1 MNVTESVRMA
11 VQSIGANKLRAGLTL
26 LSIAIGVFAI
36 VGVAA
41 AVGALE
47 AKVDDQL
54 SAFGRNSFIIQKDA
68 GVQFGDSRRR
78 YRDRKD
84 ITLRQALEL
93 KRRLTSAQDIS
104 LTNQTFGAVVKHEGL
119 ATDPNIAIYGSDE
132 AFIINADYSVAQGRN
147 LTPQDVQLRS
157 DVVVLGA
164 EVAAKLFA
172 GTSPVGKSIAVNN
185 RRYSVIGVLAA
196 KGAVF
201 GQSQDALVLVPVT
214 SAAKYFFDEWGTSLS
229 INVRARSVDD
239 LDETMGQAVGVM
251 RAIRGVNIGVP
262 NDFELITNESITET
276 FGGFTQYISIFGLIC
291 GTIALVAAGV
301 GIMNIMLVSVKERT
315 REIGVRKAVGATSSD
330 ILMQFIIEAVT
341 LCQLGALIG
350 IGIGLFGG
358 VAMGALL
365 QVKPPIPWQW
375 VGISIGSC
383 TAIGLLFGIYP
394 AWRASRLDP
403 IDALRY
409 E

>member
-11 VQSIGANKLRAGLTL
+11 VQSIGGNKLRAGLTL

-54 SAFGRNSFIIQKDA
+54 SAFGRNSFIIQKDP
-68 GVQFGDSRRR
+68 GVEFGNSRRR
-78 YRDRKD
+78 YRERKD
-84 ITLRQALEL
+84 ITLRQALEF
-93 KRRLTSAQDIS
+93 KRRLTSAENIG
-104 LTNQTFGAVVKHEGL
+104 LINQIIGGIAKYEGI
-119 ATDPNIAIYGSDE
+119 ATDPSVDIYGGDE
-132 AFIINADYSVAQGRN
+132 AFIVNADYAMAQGRN
-147 LTPQDVQLRS
+147 LTAQDVQLRS
-157 DVVVLGA
+157 DVAVIGA
-164 EVAAKLFA
+164 EIAGKLF
-172 GTSPVGKSIAVNN
+172 GNRSPLGKAFSVNSH
-185 RRYSVIGVLAA
+185 RYTVIGVLAA

-201 GQSQDALVLVPVT
+201 GQSQDEVVLVPIT
-214 SAAKYFFDEWGTSLS
+214 SAAKYFFDEWTTSTS
-229 INVRARSVDD
+229 INVRARSVAD
-239 LDETMGQAVGVM
+239 LDETMGQGIGIL
-251 RAIRGVNIGVP
+251 RAIRGVEIGEE
-262 NDFELITNESITET
+262 NDFEVLTNESISET
-276 FGGFTQYISIFGLIC
+276 FGGFTQYISIFGLVC
-291 GTIALVAAGV
+291 GGIALVAAGV

-315 REIGVRKAVGATSSD
+315 REIGVRKAVGATSGD
-330 ILMQFIIEAVT
+330 ILGQFIIEAVT

-358 VAMGALL
+358 LAMGALL
-365 QVKPPIPWQW
+365 QVTPPVPWDW

-403 IDALRY
+403 IEALRY